1 MARAGTGAP
10 VPQMPSPNERSDT
23 LSEAGE
29 GLESGGSTDG
39 RAHEGTYYQMAFLF
53 LQDGSVVTGRINWPE
68 YWKMQQDMA
77 NLIGCHRDILVA
89 IFHVEHPP
97 RDIEEMDAQ
106 VVLPVRAL
114 RDAAK
119 DILQELAGHAR
130 EDEDDPS
137 MMQRPLEREDAP
149 TPSSVQTHTLHVF
162 A

>member
-1 MARAGTGAP
+1 
-10 VPQMPSPNERSDT
+10 
-23 LSEAGE
+23 
-29 GLESGGSTDG
+29 
-39 RAHEGTYYQMAFLF
+39 MAFLF
-53 LQDGSVVTGRINWPE
+53 LQDGSVVTGRINWSE

-89 IFHVEHPP
+89 LFHVEHPP

-137 MMQRPLEREDAP
+137 MMQRPPFLRADTYLACLCLGKG
-149 TPSSVQTHTLHVF
+149 LHGGSIGRRNQ
-162 A
+162 

>member
-1 MARAGTGAP
+1 
-10 VPQMPSPNERSDT
+10 
-23 LSEAGE
+23 
-29 GLESGGSTDG
+29 
-39 RAHEGTYYQMAFLF
+39 MAFLF
-53 LQDGSVVTGRINWPE
+53 LQDGSVVTGRINWSE

-89 IFHVEHPP
+89 LFHVEHPP

-137 MMQRPLEREDAP
+137 MMQRLSLPREGTTWRFHWKEKP
-149 TPSSVQTHTLHVF
+149 II
-162 A
+162 